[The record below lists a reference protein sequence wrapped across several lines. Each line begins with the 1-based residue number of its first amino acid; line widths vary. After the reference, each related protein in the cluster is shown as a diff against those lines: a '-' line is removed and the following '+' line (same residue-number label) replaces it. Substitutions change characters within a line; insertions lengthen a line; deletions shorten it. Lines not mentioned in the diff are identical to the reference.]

1 MQFQVEPFNSRNR
14 PKFSAPGT
22 NLFDDDGIPVVVTPA
37 LGPGVINDT
46 PTSRQIQFLLR
57 LSFWPN
63 GSVEGGM
70 GKTLR
75 RASIRGAV
83 L

>member
-1 MQFQVEPFNSRNR
+1 LQFQVELFNSRNR

-46 PTSRQIQFLLR
+46 PTSRQIQFCCD
-57 LSFWPN
+57 
-63 GSVEGGM
+63 
-70 GKTLR
+70 
-75 RASIRGAV
+75 
-83 L
+83 